1 MNMSDQETAL
11 QKLEMMMEIQKSMA
25 ESLGSSVF
33 PSEQVALAEWK
44 VCVSQLRREEFCF
57 TVDLSSMGF
66 PLESNTD
73 TFFGK
78 KLLNVPY
85 FLGRIHPEF
94 LEAYLRWGAAAY
106 SLSLNPEH
114 KTIISGRRVMYRI
127 LIPLLFQPFP
137 EKENKACYYWVM
149 QTARPFR
156 LDEQNLMTEQ
166 LNLYRILKKYESGDL
181 ATFKAEVC
189 YEDGLVTEEETRS
202 LMKHLNQNLLIE
214 LGEEASDIL
223 NCYSEGAN
231 TSEEVAEYLSISVNR
246 VRTVQKGVLKYANQW
261 YPWKKF
267 TMAKQF
273 AQFMQEEIILN
284 D

>member
-1 MNMSDQETAL
+1 MSDTEAAL
-11 QKLEMMMEIQKSMA
+11 QKLEMMVEIQKAMA
-25 ESLGSSVF
+25 ESLGTSVF
-33 PSEQVALAEWK
+33 PSEQIALAEWK
-44 VCVSQLRREEFCF
+44 TCVSQLRREEFCF
-57 TVDLSSMGF
+57 TMDLSSMSF

-73 TFFGK
+73 TFFGQ

-85 FLGRIHPEF
+85 FLTRVHPEF
-94 LEAYLRWGAAAY
+94 LDAYLRWGAAAY

-114 KTIISGRRVMYRI
+114 KAAISGRRTMYRI

-137 EKENKACYYWVM
+137 SKENTASYYWVL

-156 LDEQNLMTEQ
+156 LDEQNQMTEQ
-166 LNLYRILKKYESGDL
+166 LNLYRILKKYEPGDL

-189 YEDGLVTEEETRS
+189 YEDGLVTEDETRS
-202 LMKHLNQNLLIE
+202 LMKHLYQNLLEE

-223 NCYSEGAN
+223 NCYTKGAN
-231 TSEEVAEYLSISVNR
+231 TSEEVAECLSISVNR
-246 VRTVQKGVLKYANQW
+246 VRTVQKGILKYANQW

-273 AQFMQEEIILN
+273 AQFMQEEILLN

>member
-1 MNMSDQETAL
+1 MSDQEAAL
-11 QKLEMMMEIQKSMA
+11 QKLEMMAEIQKAMA
-25 ESLGSSVF
+25 ESLGAPVF

-44 VCVSQLRREEFCF
+44 TSVSQLRREEFCF
-57 TVDLSSMGF
+57 TMDLSSMSF

-73 TFFGK
+73 TFFGQ
-78 KLLNVPY
+78 KLVNVPY
-85 FLGRIHPEF
+85 FLTRVHPEF
-94 LEAYLRWGAAAY
+94 LDAYLRWGAAAY

-114 KTIISGRRVMYRI
+114 KAAISGRRTMYRI
-127 LIPLLFQPFP
+127 LIPLLFQPYP
-137 EKENKACYYWVM
+137 GKANTASYYWVM

-156 LDEQNLMTEQ
+156 LDEKNQMTEQ
-166 LNLYRILKKYESGDL
+166 LNLYRILKKYEQGDL

-202 LMKHLNQNLLIE
+202 LMKHLYQNLLAE

-223 NCYSEGAN
+223 NSYSNGASS
-231 TSEEVAEYLSISVNR
+231 SEEVARVLGISANR
-246 VRTVQKGVLKYANQW
+246 VNTVQKDILKYANQW

-273 AQFMQEEIILN
+273 AQFLQDDILLN